1 MVRHIKRRKF
11 IALGGAAGI
20 ISVAGCIGEDAV
32 EDDEENGDDADD
44 AADANGDDGEDDLE
58 EAQPDEGGEILEL
71 HAGGTEGTYYP
82 LAGDMKSI
90 VEEHTP
96 HGIQVQST
104 GASVENA
111 ASLGREEADLALI
124 QNDIAY
130 FAYNGVELEQF
141 EGEPLEN
148 IRGIASLYPETIHI
162 VTQEDSGIETVEDLE
177 GATVNTGDSGSG
189 TQVNA
194 LQILESAGV
203 EDFSEQNTDFGTA
216 ADQIGDGDVDAAI
229 TVGGYPLGAIEDLSA
244 TQDIAFVE
252 IPDDVRDNLLD
263 DAEWLAEDTIPGGTY
278 DGVDDDVETVSV
290 QAMLATHDG
299 VDAEIVEEV
308 TMAMF
313 DNVDDF
319 TTQAEFID
327 LDTAQEAMP
336 IDLHEGA
343 AAYFDEQDVDEEDAE
358 DADDEED
365 ADAEDED
372 E

>member
-20 ISVAGCIGEDAV
+20 VGFAGCIGEDA
-32 EDDEENGDDADD
+32 EDE
-44 AADANGDDGEDDLE
+44 ANGDDNGDNGDDENGEDDLE
-58 EAQPDEGGEILEL
+58 EAQPEEGGETLSL

-90 VEEHTP
+90 VEDQTP

-111 ASLGREEADLALI
+111 ASLGREEAELALV
-124 QNDIAY
+124 QNDITY
-130 FAYNGVELEQF
+130 FAYNGVELDEF

-177 GATVNTGDSGSG
+177 GASINTGDAGSG

-203 EDFSEQNTDFGTA
+203 EEFDEQNTDFGTA

-244 TQDIAFVE
+244 TQDISFVE
-252 IPDDVRDNLLD
+252 VTDEARDTLLD
-263 DAEWLAEDTIPGGTY
+263 DAEWLAEDEIPGGTY

-290 QAMLATHDG
+290 QAMLATHEG

-308 TMAMF
+308 TAAMF

-319 TTQAEFID
+319 TTQADFID
-327 LDTAQEAMP
+327 LETAQEAMP

-358 DADDEED
+358 DDAEDENGEDDEED
-365 ADAEDED
+365 E
-372 E
+372 

>member
-20 ISVAGCIGEDAV
+20 VGAAGCIGEDAT
-32 EDDEENGDDADD
+32 DGDGNGD
-44 AADANGDDGEDDLE
+44 NGEDLE
-58 EAQPDEGGEILEL
+58 EAQPEEGGETLSL

-90 VEEHTP
+90 VEDQTP

-111 ASLGREEADLALI
+111 ASLGREDAELALV
-124 QNDIAY
+124 QNDITY

-141 EGEPLEN
+141 DGEPLEN
-148 IRGIASLYPETIHI
+148 LRGIASLYPETIHI
-162 VTQEDSGIETVEDLE
+162 VTQADSGIESVEDLQ
-177 GATVNTGDSGSG
+177 GAAINTGDAGSG

-203 EDFSEQNTDFGTA
+203 DDFDEQNTDFGTA

-229 TVGGYPLGAIEDLSA
+229 TVGGYPLGAIEDLAA
-244 TQDIAFVE
+244 TQDVSFVE
-252 IPDDVRDNLLD
+252 VSGDVRETLLS
-263 DAEWLAEDTIPGGTY
+263 DAEWLAEHTIPGGTY
-278 DGVDDDVETVSV
+278 DGVDDDVETISV
-290 QAMLATHDG
+290 QAMLATHEG
-299 VDAEIVEEV
+299 VDAGVVEEV
-308 TMAMF
+308 TTAMF

-319 TTQAEFID
+319 TTQSEYID
-327 LDTAQEAMP
+327 VETAQEAMP
-336 IDLHEGA
+336 IELHEGA
-343 AAYFDEQDVDEEDAE
+343 AAYFDGSGAGEGNGNATEDNATE
-358 DADDEED
+358 DNAT
-365 ADAEDED
+365 ADED

>member
-11 IALGGAAGI
+11 IALSGAAGI
-20 ISVAGCIGEDAV
+20 VGVAGCIGEDAV
-32 EDDEENGDDADD
+32 EDEENGDDE
-44 AADANGDDGEDDLE
+44 EDDLE
-58 EAQPDEGGEILEL
+58 EANTEEGGETLSL

-90 VEEHTP
+90 VEDQTP

-111 ASLGREEADLALI
+111 ASLGREEAELALV
-124 QNDIAY
+124 QNDITY
-130 FAYNGVELEQF
+130 FAYNGVELEEF

-148 IRGIASLYPETIHI
+148 LRGIASLYPETIHI

-177 GATVNTGDSGSG
+177 GASINTGDAGSG

-203 EDFSEQNTDFGTA
+203 EDFDEQNTDFGSA

-244 TQDIAFVE
+244 TQDISFVE
-252 IPDDVRDNLLD
+252 IPDDVRDDLLG

-290 QAMLATHDG
+290 QAMLATHEG

-308 TMAMF
+308 TTALF

-319 TTQAEFID
+319 TTQSEFID
-327 LDTAQEAMP
+327 LETSQEAMP
-336 IDLHEGA
+336 IDLHDGA
-343 AAYFDEQDVDEEDAE
+343 AAYFDEQDIDEEDAE
-358 DADDEED
+358 DADEED
-365 ADAEDED
+365 DGEDE
-372 E
+372 